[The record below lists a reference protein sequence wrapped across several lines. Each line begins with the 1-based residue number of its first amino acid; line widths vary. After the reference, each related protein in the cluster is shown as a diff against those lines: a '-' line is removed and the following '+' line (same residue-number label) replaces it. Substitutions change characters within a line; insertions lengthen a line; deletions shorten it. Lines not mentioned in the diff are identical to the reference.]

1 MECIS
6 KYTDPFFLFQD
17 QYEKEFIYR
26 HSASIFRLIDADD
39 SKLINSNEFSQ
50 MGVLF
55 NFDYNSI
62 LSIFNEFD
70 VSGVR
75 KLEALFKLF

>member
-1 MECIS
+1 M
-6 KYTDPFFLFQD
+6 QD

-26 HSASIFRLIDADD
+26 HSMNVFRLIDADQ
-39 SKLINSNEFSQ
+39 SGLISGPEFKQ

-55 NFDYNSI
+55 SFDYNSI

-70 VSGVR
+70 VSGDKNLDFMEFRVW
-75 KLEALFKLF
+75 L